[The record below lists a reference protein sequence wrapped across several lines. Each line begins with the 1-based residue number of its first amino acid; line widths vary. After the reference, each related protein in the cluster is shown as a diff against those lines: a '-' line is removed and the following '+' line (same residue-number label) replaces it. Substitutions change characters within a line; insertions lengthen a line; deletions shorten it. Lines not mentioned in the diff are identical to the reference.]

1 MPATQ
6 SAERPSNPIIET
18 KIERVTE
25 GIEAL
30 TLAVAAAVG
39 ANGERALSAFEVV
52 KDAREEVKI
61 ALRELITPTLRV
73 VS

>member
-6 SAERPSNPIIET
+6 TAERPSNPVIET

-39 ANGERALSAFEVV
+39 TNGDRARAAFDNVS
-52 KDAREEVKI
+52 DARAECK
-61 ALRELITPTLRV
+61 AAFRDLITPTLRV